1 MTWMRAY
8 QCCGKAGC
16 HNWIWEDRIQA
27 NYTCRLCGTPWK
39 KPQQGYAQARDG
51 RSSSWSKPRPRRV
64 SPPPGL
70 STQRPPR
77 SPKLQKTASEILAP
91 AWNSLDEAL
100 RTKLTQVGINPTQKV
115 VEPDLTDVLKE
126 NLASLP
132 APVKELVEK
141 ITKPQPETEKD
152 MATRLKQQVTT
163 LRDISQK
170 KQLLQQKIDN
180 TKKHY
185 QELLDEMKSLQSKLE
200 QEQASLNTIST
211 AYLTKVS
218 SSQAEM
224 PLQPLETGMDDSVP
238 AAVAGFINTL
248 GVSLTQEQKDQLH
261 VMLKRPSVAAEVTD
275 EEAKRRKTEL
285 GNTASCG

>member
-1 MTWMRAY
+1 MTWTRSY
-8 QCCGKAGC
+8 QCCSKPGC
-16 HNWIWEDRIQA
+16 SNWIWEDRIKA
-27 NYTCRLCGTPWK
+27 TYTCRLCGTPWK
-39 KPQQGYAQARDG
+39 KPLQGYATGGERTSKGWNQP
-51 RSSSWSKPRPRRV
+51 KPRTV

-70 STQRPPR
+70 STGRPPR
-77 SPKLQKTASEILAP
+77 PSKLQKTAAEILAP
-91 AWNSLDEAL
+91 AWSSLDETL
-100 RTKLTQVGINPTQKV
+100 KLKLTEVGINPTPKV
-115 VEPDLTDVLKE
+115 SEPDLTDVLKE

-152 MATRLKQQVTT
+152 MASRLKQQVST
-163 LRDISQK
+163 LRGISQRK
-170 KQLLQQKIDN
+170 HLPQQKIDN

-185 QELLDEMKSLQSKLE
+185 QELLDEMKTLQGRLE

-218 SSQAEM
+218 AIQAEK
-224 PLQPLETGMDDSVP
+224 PLQPLETEMADSVP
-238 AAVAGFINTL
+238 AAVAGFITTL
-248 GVSLTQEQKDQLH
+248 GVSLTQEQKEQLN
-261 VMLKRPSVAAEVTD
+261 VMLKRPSVDAEVID